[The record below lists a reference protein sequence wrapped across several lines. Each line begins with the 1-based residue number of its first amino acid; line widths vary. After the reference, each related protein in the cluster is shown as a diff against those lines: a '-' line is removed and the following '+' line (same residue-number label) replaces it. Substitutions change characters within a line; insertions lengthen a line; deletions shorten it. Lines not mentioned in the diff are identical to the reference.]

1 MPKSYSNDFRKKAI
15 ECVEEGSTYREVS
28 QRFKVS
34 LSAIGKWYKRYK
46 EEGNYEQK
54 NRGGSARKIDVERL
68 TLYVQ
73 MNPDMKLK
81 EAAQEFGVSVF
92 AISYWLRELGF
103 RVRGLGSRVRGW
115 IILGVNAKAG
125 VLRS

>member
-103 RVRGLGSRVRGW
+103 SYKKKPSATWKLTKKNG
-115 IILGVNAKAG
+115 INTKKK
-125 VLRS
+125 